1 MTGPLPLLRSKEE
14 KDWTRRI
21 GNERH
26 LICIEDPFETSH
38 DLGRVVDRHSIR
50 VRSRAVIA
58 QGCWRPI
65 PGVVLHSEPLDR
77 LHPRKRETGC
87 CCLNPLLAIRRSLCV
102 Q

>member
-1 MTGPLPLLRSKEE
+1 VVVVCRKEE

-50 VRSRAVIA
+50 VRRGSRLWKHPESG
-58 QGCWRPI
+58 QGIHR
-65 PGVVLHSEPLDR
+65 SFEP
-77 LHPRKRETGC
+77 
-87 CCLNPLLAIRRSLCV
+87 
-102 Q
+102 